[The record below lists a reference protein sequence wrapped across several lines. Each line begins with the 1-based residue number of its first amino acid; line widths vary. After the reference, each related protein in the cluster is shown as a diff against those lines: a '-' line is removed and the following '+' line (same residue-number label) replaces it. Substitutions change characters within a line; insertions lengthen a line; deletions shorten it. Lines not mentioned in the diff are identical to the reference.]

1 MRSSVDY
8 REIPGRLL
16 AGVTAAMLIV
26 GSVPALAAEPQVS
39 VDESVYVTMDYYGR
53 ITDASIVKGC
63 DINGNNKFVDY
74 GQYARVTNMST
85 NDEPR
90 LADDHVEW
98 DLPEGTGRFYF
109 ECVPKDIEHALPWT
123 VDVSYSLN
131 GSPARAEELAGVSGL
146 VQVDIDVLPNVEAG
160 EYYRH
165 NMMLIAITLVDMED
179 VNSFRADGAQM
190 QTVGSKKAA
199 IFVAMPGEDTSFS
212 YQIGSDSFESTGTFF
227 LMAPITLSQ
236 LDQLSDLKD
245 AKART
250 ESAFDA
256 MNASLDIILNSLSE
270 LPDGLRQT
278 QEAINTL
285 DKAREQIYD
294 AKDGMGN
301 RIDKL
306 NERLYGMSVTLRRL
320 GSDLHKL
327 DDEDILED
335 LGSSLSNS
343 GRYISDVSGSLN
355 AVNNRLSGL
364 KDALDGYRKVTQ
376 APSAEDAKNMVDTIN
391 NAIDE
396 LNKLVGAG
404 VPDGSADNIKNVLTQ
419 LHTVIG
425 SLNTAEN
432 IQGSYDTI
440 AQIGDQLSGGLGD
453 LADMSDALSNMVSM
467 GDGLIGEIYDM
478 LDDVR
483 TSGVINSTKK
493 VVTSTAL
500 LMDELR
506 NTSMYIQ
513 QTVKDCEDYLN
524 DGLKGLNQGANSVID
539 TAVAGLDQTS
549 AVKQYKDVIKRTID
563 DEWDRIADDLGLF
576 DIDVG
581 AEMISFTSEK
591 NPVPDS
597 LQIILRTEEI
607 SIPDEIVEETDLE
620 ASVQTQS
627 VWQRIAEIFKKIWAA
642 IQSILE

>member
-1 MRSSVDY
+1 MRNNTEH
-8 REIPGRLL
+8 RNFPARLF
-16 AGVTAAMLIV
+16 AGVTAAMLAA
-26 GSVPALAAEPQVS
+26 GSVPVMAAEPQVS
-39 VDESVYVTMDYYGR
+39 VDESVYVTMDHYGR
-53 ITDASIVKGC
+53 ITDTSIVKGC
-63 DINGNNKFVDY
+63 DINGNNKFLDY
-74 GQYARVTNMST
+74 GAYSKVTNMST
-85 NDEPR
+85 NDEPK
-90 LADDHVEW
+90 LTDDHVEW

-146 VQVDIDVLPNVEAG
+146 VQVDIDVLPNEEAG

-320 GSDLHKL
+320 GSDLNKL

-335 LGSSLSNS
+335 LGSSLANS

-376 APSAEDAKNMVDTIN
+376 APSADDAKLMVDNIN
-391 NAIDE
+391 AAIKE
-396 LNKLVGAG
+396 LNDLVAAGA
-404 VPDGSADNIKNVLTQ
+404 PDNTQHIQDVLNQ
-419 LHTVIG
+419 LHAAIG
-425 SLNTAEN
+425 ALNKTEN
-432 IQGSYDTI
+432 IQGSMDTI
-440 AQIGDQLSGGLGD
+440 SKIGDELSGGLGD

-500 LMDELR
+500 LMDEMR
-506 NTSMYIQ
+506 NTNMYIQ

-549 AVKQYKDVIKRTID
+549 AVKQYKDVIKQTID
-563 DEWDRIADDLGLF
+563 DEWDRLADDLGLF

-607 SIPDEIVEETDLE
+607 SIPDVTVDEADLE
-620 ASVQTQS
+620 ASAQTQG

-642 IQSILE
+642 IQSVFE

>member
-1 MRSSVDY
+1 MRNNTEH
-8 REIPGRLL
+8 RNFPARLFAGMTAVML
-16 AGVTAAMLIV
+16 AA
-26 GSVPALAAEPQVS
+26 GSVPVMAAEPQVS

-53 ITDASIVKGC
+53 ITDTSIVKGC
-63 DINGNNKFVDY
+63 DINGNNKFLDY
-74 GQYARVTNMST
+74 GAYSKVTNMST
-85 NDEPR
+85 NDEPK
-90 LADDHVEW
+90 LTDDHVEW

-131 GSPARAEELAGVSGL
+131 GSSARAEELAGVSGL
-146 VQVDIDVLPNVEAG
+146 VQVDIDVLPNEEAG

-376 APSAEDAKNMVDTIN
+376 APSVDDAKQMVDNIN
-391 NAIDE
+391 AAIKE
-396 LNKLVGAG
+396 LNDLVATG
-404 VPDGSADNIKNVLTQ
+404 VPDDTQHIQAVLGQ
-419 LHTVIG
+419 LHAVIEAI
-425 SLNTAEN
+425 NKTEN
-432 IQGSYDTI
+432 IQGSMDTI
-440 AQIGDQLSGGLGD
+440 SKIGDELSGGLGD

-500 LMDELR
+500 LMDEMR
-506 NTSMYIQ
+506 NTNMYIQ
-513 QTVKDCEDYLN
+513 QTIKDCEDYLN

-563 DEWDRIADDLGLF
+563 DEWDRLADDLGLF
-576 DIDVG
+576 DIDVD

-607 SIPDEIVEETDLE
+607 SIPDVTVDEADLE
-620 ASVQTQS
+620 ASAQTES

-642 IQSILE
+642 IQSVFE

>member
-1 MRSSVDY
+1 MRNNTEH
-8 REIPGRLL
+8 RNFPARLFAGMTAVML
-16 AGVTAAMLIV
+16 AA
-26 GSVPALAAEPQVS
+26 GSVPVMAAEPQVS

-53 ITDASIVKGC
+53 ITDTSIVKGC
-63 DINGNNKFVDY
+63 DINGNNKFLDY
-74 GQYARVTNMST
+74 GAYSKVTNMST
-85 NDEPR
+85 NDEPK
-90 LADDHVEW
+90 LTDDHVEW
-98 DLPEGTGRFYF
+98 DLPERTGRFYF

-131 GSPARAEELAGVSGL
+131 GSSARAEELAGVSGL
-146 VQVDIDVLPNVEAG
+146 VQVDIDVLPNEEAG

-278 QEAINTL
+278 QEALNTL

-294 AKDGMGN
+294 AKDGMGS

-376 APSAEDAKNMVDTIN
+376 APSVDDAKQMVDNIN
-391 NAIDE
+391 DAIQE
-396 LNKLVGAG
+396 LNKLVAAGA
-404 VPDGSADNIKNVLTQ
+404 PDDTQHIQAVLDR
-419 LHTVIG
+419 LHAVIG
-425 SLNTAEN
+425 AINKTEN
-432 IQGSYDTI
+432 IQGSMDTI
-440 AQIGDQLSGGLGD
+440 SKIGDELSGGLGD

-500 LMDELR
+500 LMDEMR
-506 NTSMYIQ
+506 NTNMYIQ

-549 AVKQYKDVIKRTID
+549 AVKQYKDVIKQTID
-563 DEWDRIADDLGLF
+563 DEWDRLADDLGLF

-607 SIPDEIVEETDLE
+607 SIPDVTVDEADLE
-620 ASVQTQS
+620 ASAQTES

-642 IQSILE
+642 IQSVFE

>member
-1 MRSSVDY
+1 MRNNTEH
-8 REIPGRLL
+8 RNFPARLF
-16 AGVTAAMLIV
+16 AGVTAVLLTA
-26 GSVPALAAEPQVS
+26 GSVPVMAAEPQVS

-53 ITDASIVKGC
+53 ITDTSIVKGC
-63 DINGNNKFVDY
+63 DINGNNKFLDY
-74 GQYARVTNMST
+74 GAYSKVTNMST
-85 NDEPR
+85 NDEPK
-90 LADDHVEW
+90 LTDDHVEW

-146 VQVDIDVLPNVEAG
+146 VQVDIDVLPNEEAG

-278 QEAINTL
+278 QEALNTL

-294 AKDGMGN
+294 AKDGMGS

-320 GSDLHKL
+320 GSDLNKL

-335 LGSSLSNS
+335 LGSSLANS

-376 APSAEDAKNMVDTIN
+376 APSVDDAKQMVDNIN
-391 NAIDE
+391 AAIQE
-396 LNKLVGAG
+396 LNKLVATGA
-404 VPDGSADNIKNVLTQ
+404 PDDTKHIQAVLNQ
-419 LHTVIG
+419 LHAAIEA
-425 SLNTAEN
+425 LNETEN
-432 IQGSYDTI
+432 IQGSMDTI
-440 AQIGDQLSGGLGD
+440 SKIGDELSGGLGD

-500 LMDELR
+500 LMDEMR
-506 NTSMYIQ
+506 NTNMYIQ

-549 AVKQYKDVIKRTID
+549 AVKQYKDVIKQTID
-563 DEWDRIADDLGLF
+563 DEWDRLADDLGLF

-607 SIPDEIVEETDLE
+607 SIPDVTVDEADLE
-620 ASVQTQS
+620 ASAQTQG

-642 IQSILE
+642 IQSVLE

>member
-1 MRSSVDY
+1 MRSSVDQ
-8 REIPGRLL
+8 RKIPVRLL
-16 AGVTAAMLIV
+16 AGVTAVMLIA
-26 GSVPALAAEPQVS
+26 GSVPSLAAEPQVS

-63 DINGNNKFVDY
+63 DINGNNRFVDY
-74 GQYARVTNMST
+74 GQYASVTNMST
-85 NDEPR
+85 NDEPK

-146 VQVDIDVLPNVEAG
+146 VQVDIDVLPNTEAG

-327 DDEDILED
+327 DDEDILEE

-343 GRYISDVSGSLN
+343 GRYIGDVSGSLN

-376 APSAEDAKNMVDTIN
+376 APSADDAKQMVEAIN
-391 NAIDE
+391 NAIKE
-396 LNKLVGAG
+396 LNDLVAAGA
-404 VPDGSADNIKNVLTQ
+404 PDNTQNIQAVLGQ
-419 LHTVIG
+419 LHTVVNA
-425 SLNTAEN
+425 LNNTEN
-432 IQGSYDTI
+432 IQGSMDTI
-440 AQIGDQLSGGLGD
+440 SKIGDELSGGLGD

-500 LMDELR
+500 LMDEIR

-524 DGLKGLNQGANSVID
+524 DGLKGLNRGANSVID

-563 DEWDRIADDLGLF
+563 DEWDRLADDLGLF

-627 VWQRIAEIFKKIWAA
+627 VWQRIAEIFIKIWAA
-642 IQSILE
+642 IQSIFE